1 VYDDI
6 EEAGLPPAAPP
17 RRPTRLAMNIPTDLL
32 RSFLA
37 IVDAGSMAHA
47 KEVIF
52 LTQSAI
58 SLQMKRL
65 EDMLQQRMFQRNGRS
80 LVLTAAGE
88 ELVGLA
94 RELLEVNDRIVSRL
108 GTEIDPRPL
117 QLGLVG
123 DFADTVLP
131 GVLAAFAK
139 QHPRQRLRLTVDG
152 SAGLVDA
159 FERSQLD
166 VVLCMG
172 HQRDLR
178 RGRSKVVAK
187 AQMVWIGAPHLALEE
202 ELPLVLLDAPCTFR
216 TALLEQLEL
225 HQRRYRIVLE
235 TPHLPGM
242 VAAVQ
247 AGLGVT
253 CRTDVYA
260 ATLNLPI
267 IAKSSLPELPTIDH
281 VLLYRHDS
289 NRPIDALVRLLSGS
303 VPLDSTDAR
312 ASTTCRQEAV
322 LF

>member
-1 VYDDI
+1 VYENLDVAD
-6 EEAGLPPAAPP
+6 LPPAAPL
-17 RRPTRLAMNIPTDLL
+17 RRPTRLAMNVPTDLL

-47 KEVIF
+47 KELIF
-52 LTQSAI
+52 LTQSAL

-65 EDMLQQRMFQRNGRS
+65 EDLLQQRMFQRNGRS
-80 LVLTAAGE
+80 LVLTVAGE

-108 GTEIDPRPL
+108 GSEIDPRPL

-139 QHPRQRLRLTVDG
+139 QHPRQRLRLTVEG
-152 SAGLVDA
+152 SAGLIDA

-166 VVLCMG
+166 VALCMG
-172 HQRDLR
+172 HHRELR
-178 RGRSKVVAK
+178 RGKSKVVART
-187 AQMVWIGAPHLALEE
+187 QMVWIGAAHLVSSE
-202 ELPLVLLDAPCTFR
+202 ELPLILLDAPCAFR

-253 CRTDVYA
+253 CRTDLYA
-260 ATLNLPI
+260 ATMNLPI
-267 IAKSSLPELPTIDH
+267 IAKSGLPELPMIDH
-281 VLLYRHDS
+281 VLLHRHDY
-289 NRPIDALVRLLSGS
+289 NRPIDALVRLLSG
-303 VPLDSTDAR
+303 P
-312 ASTTCRQEAV
+312 ASLNIAEGGESLAKDTPV
-322 LF
+322 